1 MPLSCEVVVL
11 RHGESSA
18 NADGELVG
26 RRDPPLTELGRR
38 QAAGAAEYL
47 VRFGPRPWRV
57 ISSPLVRARE
67 TAGIAAGRLGVDVDS
82 DDRLV
87 ELDYGDLDGTRFADL
102 LAQWPPAWITDPEVA
117 PPGGEPI
124 AVMAARTVAAVAEHA
139 TVAAAAGETLLVV
152 THLGPTKALVGLATG
167 DLVGAQTRV
176 HISPASLTRL
186 RVKAQGHELAATLT
200 ALNLVAP
207 SQA

>member
-1 MPLSCEVVVL
+1 MPRSCDVLVV

-18 NADGELVG
+18 NAGGELVG
-26 RRDPPLTELGRR
+26 RRDPPLTERGRT
-38 QAAGAAEYL
+38 QAAAAAAY
-47 VRFGPRPWRV
+47 VRRLDVGPLRV
-57 ISSPLVRARE
+57 VSSPLARARD
-67 TAGIAAGRLGVDVDS
+67 TAAALGEPVAC

-102 LAQWPPAWITDPEVA
+102 LAQWPPSWITDPEVA

-124 AVMAARTVAAVAEHA
+124 TVMAARTVAAVAEHA

-186 RVKAQGHELAATLT
+186 RVKAQGHELTATLT

>member
-87 ELDYGDLDGTRFADL
+87 ELDYGDLEATPFGDL
-102 LAQWPPAWITDPEVA
+102 LAAWPPAWIADPEVA
-117 PPGGEPI
+117 VPGGESI
-124 AVMAARTVAAVAEHA
+124 ATMAARVDAAVHEHASAAVAAHEA
-139 TVAAAAGETLLVV
+139 LVVV

-167 DLVGAQTRV
+167 DLAGAQGRV
-176 HISPASLTRL
+176 HISPASITRL
-186 RVKAQGHELAATLT
+186 SVHVDGPDVSATLV

-207 SQA
+207 G